1 MEKKL
6 RERSTNQMNKNK
18 FTSAYKNGIY
28 KELYQR
34 KHLSKEELNRL
45 LNKNK

>member
-1 MEKKL
+1 
-6 RERSTNQMNKNK
+6 MNKNK
-18 FTSAYKNGIY
+18 FMSAYKKGIY

-34 KHLSKEELNRL
+34 KLLSKEELNRL

>member
-1 MEKKL
+1 
-6 RERSTNQMNKNK
+6 MNKNK
-18 FTSAYKNGIY
+18 FMSAYKNGIY

-34 KHLSKEELNRL
+34 KLLSKEELNRL